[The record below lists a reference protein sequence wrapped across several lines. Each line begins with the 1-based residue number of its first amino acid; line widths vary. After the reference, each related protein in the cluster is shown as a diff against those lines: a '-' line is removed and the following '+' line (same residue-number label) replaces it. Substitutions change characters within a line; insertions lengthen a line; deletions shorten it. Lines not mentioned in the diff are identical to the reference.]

1 MLNVAAKGTVR
12 VGLLDE
18 TGQPLKDY
26 ALADCGPIHVDSVR
40 HPVTWR
46 GRANVRAQAGKV
58 VRLQFELQ
66 EAKLYAFEFANAK

>member
-18 TGQPLKDY
+18 TGQPLKGC
-26 ALADCGPIHVDSVR
+26 ALADCDPIRVDSVR

-66 EAKLYAFEFANAK
+66 KAKLYAFEFTNAK